1 LSPREIVRIRVCMET
16 PAEQFTA
23 YLRMEPS
30 SERLK
35 AAEEKAAALLSQ
47 ATERVPPTP
56 ELRRLAEH
64 LGTERQT
71 LLAQLRELREQFS
84 QRRTRSSSQRAA
96 GTKGTKP

>member
-1 LSPREIVRIRVCMET
+1 MAT
-16 PAEQFTA
+16 PAEQSTA
-23 YLRMEPS
+23 YLKMAPS

-56 ELRRLAEH
+56 ELQRLAEQ

-71 LLAQLRELREQFS
+71 LLAQLRELREKFSHLRTRSFS
-84 QRRTRSSSQRAA
+84 QRPAV
-96 GTKGTKP
+96 TKGKKT